1 MTLVS
6 GAITVDMITL
16 NHNNFLSNIFSG
28 AVQKMLSKNKSF
40 IKTYKQNEIKNKIR

>member
-6 GAITVDMITL
+6 GAITVDMIML

-28 AVQKMLSKNKSF
+28 AVQKMLSKNKLMV
-40 IKTYKQNEIKNKIR
+40 KTYKQNEIKIEIR